1 MAACFPAAV
10 AVLSSAHTNFLLP
23 VACGCMSCCCCHS
36 LLLLLPPTATAAAA
50 AAVIGG
56 RHPFGDAYDRDPNI
70 LRGAATLT
78 PLQRWPEA
86 VNLVAAM
93 LQKSPGARPTM
104 SAVLSHPFWWS
115 DEQKLQFLV
124 DVSDRSDHQPMTHL
138 TPSLISHLFFPR
150 LSCVG

>member
-1 MAACFPAAV
+1 MLLLLLLLLLLA
-10 AVLSSAHTNFLLP
+10 LLLP
-23 VACGCMSCCCCHS
+23 S
-36 LLLLLPPTATAAAA
+36 LLLLLAAP
-50 AAVIGG
+50 GG

-86 VNLVAAM
+86 LNLVAAM

-124 DVSDRSDHQPMTHL
+124 DVSDR
-138 TPSLISHLFFPR
+138 
-150 LSCVG
+150 